1 MRRGATPK
9 YVRATVTALCAGG
22 LAISGLLAGIGHAAP
37 KATSAAMTIP
47 VDRQDYVT
55 AYTTTNPSDGTTI
68 DPYDADPSSIHVR
81 TSGGKEFPRSFV
93 HMALD
98 YLPDGAIPTDLTMTL
113 HLTQQSDASNTGVY
127 PIYNVNNAQAIVEA
141 CALVTELPSKFDQ
154 SNPPKEDCEHGSA
167 VGKQSTDGQTWT
179 FSLKNLLA
187 YWHAHGNTG
196 AALIGIGSGDSSQT
210 WQVAFYRSRSAA
222 LVKYVTGAE
231 PSSSGGSTAVKGPT
245 DGFGGAVVPPLATPP
260 GPTVVPPGGG
270 PVPPPAGSTPSV
282 APTGP
287 GS

>member
-1 MRRGATPK
+1 MRRAATSKAATPN
-9 YVRATVTALCAGG
+9 YGRATVTAVCAAG
-22 LAISGLLAGIGHAAP
+22 LATSGLLAGIGHAAP

-68 DPYDADPSSIHVR
+68 DPYDADPSSIHVAI
-81 TSGGKEFPRSFV
+81 SGGKEFARSFV

-98 YLPDGAIPTDLTMTL
+98 YLPAGAVPTDLTMTL
-113 HLTQQSDASNTGVY
+113 HLTQQSDASNSGVY
-127 PIYNVNNAQAIVEA
+127 PIYNVNNAAAIVEA

-154 SNPPKEDCEHGSA
+154 SNPPKADCEHGSA
-167 VGKQSTDGQTWT
+167 VGKQSSDGQTWT

-210 WQVAFYRSRSAA
+210 WQVAFYRSRSTA
-222 LVKYVTGAE
+222 LVKYVAGAVSKGSSVGA
-231 PSSSGGSTAVKGPT
+231 PGTPVSGTASSGGG
-245 DGFGGAVVPPLATPP
+245 
-260 GPTVVPPGGG
+260 
-270 PVPPPAGSTPSV
+270 SV
-282 APTGP
+282 AP
-287 GS
+287 